1 MSNKLSRRQ
10 ILSLGVATIAGG
22 TVLWPEQGHGTNLGR
37 SGAPYEPLK
46 DYNPPKSGSRP
57 YWEKSYSGGP
67 VDVTPLAPL
76 LPGKGYKPVVVPNG
90 GTLPFKIFDGVKVF
104 HLIAEEVDHQF
115 DSGLRAKCWGF
126 NGRVNSTA
134 IEAVEGERVRIYVTN
149 RLAVATAIHWH
160 GFNLPNGM
168 DGVGGLSQPYIKSG
182 ETMKYE
188 FTLRQFGTQ
197 MFHSHHDEMT
207 QMGMGMI
214 GMFIIHPR
222 NPRPEY
228 RVDRDFSLMISEWS
242 IPAGTSRPNTLEMT
256 DFNVLTINGKV
267 FPSTAPLICR
277 TGDKVR
283 IRLGNLGATDHHPM
297 HIHGH
302 HFRLTATDGEEIP
315 LSAQWPESTV
325 LVAVGQT
332 RNIEF
337 ISDAPGDWAFHCHM
351 THHVM
356 NQMGH
361 KFPNMVGVEPKGLD
375 EKLRPLLPAYMTMGH
390 TGMDMGK
397 MAEVMPMP
405 RNTISMKGAPGPF
418 GDYISMGGLFT
429 IMKVRDQLKG
439 YDEDPGW
446 YKHPSGTVAVRTS
459 DAELARDGIDI
470 KKVSAGD
477 GATSSSSTNGKGHME
492 H

>member
-1 MSNKLSRRQ
+1 MSKKISRRE
-10 ILSLGVATIAGG
+10 ILGIGAATFAGVALSKTRAQATTHGG
-22 TVLWPEQGHGTNLGR
+22 T
-37 SGAPYEPLK
+37 GA
-46 DYNPPKSGSRP
+46 DYKPFRGQNPQRGGDRQ

-67 VDVTPLAPL
+67 VDVKPLAPV
-76 LPGKGYKPVVVPNG
+76 LPGRGYKPVVVPNG
-90 GTLPFKIFDGVKVF
+90 AALPFKIVDGVKVF

-115 DSGLRAKCWGF
+115 DSGLHAKCWGF

-149 RLAVATAIHWH
+149 RLAVATSIHWH
-160 GFNLPNGM
+160 GFNLSNGM
-168 DGVGGLSQPYIKSG
+168 DGVGGLTQPYIKSG
-182 ETMKYE
+182 ETVKYE

-228 RVDRDFSLMISEWS
+228 HVDRDFSLMISEWS
-242 IPAGTSRPNTLEMT
+242 IPAGTARPNTLEMT

-267 FPSTAPLICR
+267 FPSTAPLICK

-297 HIHGH
+297 HIHGY
-302 HFRLTATDGEEIP
+302 HFRVTATDGEEIS

-325 LVAVGQT
+325 LVGVGQT

-361 KFPNMVGVEPKGLD
+361 EFPNMVGVEPKGLD
-375 EKLRPLLPAYMTMGH
+375 EKLRPLLPAYMTMGQ

-397 MAEVMPMP
+397 MAEVMPYP
-405 RNTISMKGAPGPF
+405 KNTISMKGAPGPF

-429 IMKVRDQLKG
+429 IVKVRDQLKG

-446 YKHPSGTVAVRTS
+446 YKHPAGTVAMKAS
-459 DAELARDGIDI
+459 DADLARDGIDM

-477 GATSSSSTNGKGHME
+477 RATPSSSTDGKGHIE

>member
-1 MSNKLSRRQ
+1 MSKKISRRE
-10 ILSLGVATIAGG
+10 ILEIGAATVAGIALSKAQAQATTHGG
-22 TVLWPEQGHGTNLGR
+22 TGADYKPVRSHNPQGGG
-37 SGAPYEPLK
+37 
-46 DYNPPKSGSRP
+46 DRP

-67 VDVTPLAPL
+67 VDVKPLAPV
-76 LPGKGYKPVVVPNG
+76 LPGRGYKPIVVPNG
-90 GTLPFKIFDGVKVF
+90 AALPFKIVDGVKVF
-104 HLIAEEVDHQF
+104 HLIAEEVDHHF

-149 RLAVATAIHWH
+149 RLAVATSIHWH

-168 DGVGGLSQPYIKSG
+168 DGVGGLTQPYIKSG
-182 ETMKYE
+182 ETVKYE

-228 RVDRDFSLMISEWS
+228 QVDRDFSLMISEWS
-242 IPAGTSRPNTLEMT
+242 IPAGTARPNTLEMT

-267 FPSTAPLICR
+267 FPSTAPLICK

-302 HFRLTATDGEEIP
+302 HFRVTATDGEEIP

-361 KFPNMVGVEPKGLD
+361 EFPNMVGVEPKGLD
-375 EKLRPLLPAYMTMGH
+375 EKLRPLLPAYMTMGN
-390 TGMDMGK
+390 TGMDMGR
-397 MAEVMPMP
+397 MAEVMPYP

-429 IMKVRDQLKG
+429 IVKVRDQLKT
-439 YDEDPGW
+439 YDVDPGW
-446 YKHPSGTVAVRTS
+446 YKHPPGTVAVRAS
-459 DAELARDGIDI
+459 DADLARDGIDI